1 MIWNCLAYVPCWKT
15 CDAAFSRNAKGTWYG
30 LLIALTLCILS
41 QTARGLEPE
50 QVLLLVN
57 REGDHSRF
65 VADAYAKL
73 RGIPATNIVEVS
85 TEPLQTMRE
94 GHMRQKDFISQIWE
108 PVQATI
114 KTRKLERNILAWIY
128 STGFPVVVNTVPP
141 ISLTGFTYV
150 RGQAPGHAQVNTG
163 SFASPLFAGPLQP
176 GGQAIQGLPF
186 DHLFNIPTE
195 KRPIPSMVLGVNGAR
210 GNTTEEILRALHRSA
225 QADGSHPE
233 GTVFFV
239 DAKDVRVKM
248 RRWQWAEAIEELKSL
263 GQPARIIT
271 GFPAKKDPVAGLM
284 MGTALLH
291 ATPEC
296 LPGSYAD
303 HLTSFA
309 AHFNS
314 PGQTK
319 CTHWLS
325 RGASVTSGT
334 VSEPYSYWTKF
345 PNARLFAHR
354 RRGLTAI
361 EALYASVACPLQLL
375 AIGDPFSRPYGPK
388 SNTGIPR
395 QANKEP
401 TRLATKEPGRWQ
413 PVKLKARTERGAV
426 IRQAKTLAWTT
437 PELVDVGLFD
447 LNRAPEALRVHFQ
460 GSSKKRFS
468 DQSFAGIVFNYQGM
482 EAFSYFG
489 LHGYSGAWVLARY
502 DGKVFHIDAFRA
514 EPIPI
519 NASYALTI
527 VRRGEAIIGRVD
539 GHEVFQSTRLKW
551 TGGAY
556 GLLAGR
562 ADSIRYGQAETLLKD
577 GN

>member
-1 MIWNCLAYVPCWKT
+1 MIRNSFACVLCWKT
-15 CDAAFSRNAKGTWYG
+15 CDPALSRNAKGRWCG
-30 LLIALTLCILS
+30 SLIALTLCLLS
-41 QTARGLEPE
+41 QAARGLEPE

-57 REGDHSRF
+57 REGVHSRF

-73 RGIPATNIVEVS
+73 RGIPEPNIVELS
-85 TEPLQTMRE
+85 TESLQTLRE
-94 GHMRQKDFISQIWE
+94 GHMRQKDFIAQIWE

-114 KTRKLERNILAWIY
+114 KARKLESSILAWIY
-128 STGFPVVVNTVPP
+128 STDFPVAVNTVPP

-150 RGQAPGHAQVNTG
+150 RGQAPSREQINTG

-176 GGQAIQGLPF
+176 GSQAIQGLPF
-186 DHLFNIPTE
+186 DHLLNIPAE
-195 KRPIPSMVLGVNGAR
+195 KRPVPSMMLGVNGAR
-210 GNTTEEILRALHRSA
+210 GNTTDEILRSLHRSA
-225 QADGSHPE
+225 QADGSRPE

-239 DAKDVRVKM
+239 DSKDVRVKM
-248 RRWQWAEAIEELKSL
+248 RRWQWAEAMEELKGL

-271 GFPAKKDPVAGLM
+271 GNPTKEDRVAGLM
-284 MGTALLH
+284 MGTALVH
-291 ATPEC
+291 ATPGC

-325 RGASVTSGT
+325 QGASVTTGT

-388 SNTGIPR
+388 SSVGIPR

-401 TRLATKEPGRWQ
+401 TRPSAKEPGRWQ
-413 PVKLKARTERGAV
+413 PVKLEATTERGGG
-426 IRQAKTLAWTT
+426 IRQTKTLSWAT

-447 LNRAPEALRVHFQ
+447 LDRAPGGLQVRFQ
-460 GSSKKRFS
+460 GSSRKRFS

-482 EAFSYFG
+482 ESFSYFG
-489 LHGYSGAWVLARY
+489 LHGYSGAWVLAQY

-514 EPIPI
+514 EPISI
-519 NASYALTI
+519 NASYALTV
-527 VRRGEAIIGRVD
+527 VRHGAAIIGRVD
-539 GHEVFQSTRLKW
+539 GREVFRSTRLKW

-562 ADSIRYGQAETLLKD
+562 ADSIRYGQPKALLTE